1 MSTNDEKN
9 MNEEISRM
17 LKGLQK
23 INAPAN
29 FETKLS
35 RRIDEI
41 DKKIEKENWFDTILF
56 PKLAPS
62 AALVVTAVIVI
73 LVLRNGGTEIE
84 DPFQVQPKLR
94 EDKIFMLYQPSIVS
108 NEAAGIR
115 EKSTP
120 PEESLVSS
128 ENESEV
134 RTVYRTDTNSSLTR
148 SYRPSSEQRIS
159 VTPINYRLDHAI
171 IETGGLNY
179 KVVRLDDEE
188 RRQIE
193 FLREKISP
201 SAENPRKN

>member
-9 MNEEISRM
+9 INEEISRM

-23 INAPAN
+23 IKAPAN

-41 DKKIEKENWFDTILF
+41 DKKIEKENWFDKIF
-56 PKLAPS
+56 SPKLVPS

-84 DPFQVQPKLR
+84 DSFQVQPKLR
-94 EDKIFMLYQPSIVS
+94 EDKIFMLYKPSIVS
-108 NEAAGIR
+108 NEASDIS
-115 EKSTP
+115 EKSTR
-120 PEESLVSS
+120 PEEYIASS
-128 ENESEV
+128 ENELEE
-134 RTVYRTDTNSSLTR
+134 RTLYRTDTNSSLTR
-148 SYRPSSEQRIS
+148 SYRLSSEQRIS
-159 VTPINYRLDHAI
+159 VTPINYQLDHAI

-188 RRQIE
+188 RKQIE
-193 FLREKISP
+193 FLREKINP

>member
-9 MNEEISRM
+9 INEEISRM

-23 INAPAN
+23 ISAPAN
-29 FETKLS
+29 FDLELS
-35 RRIDEI
+35 RRINLSDRI
-41 DKKIEKENWFDTILF
+41 PEKENWFDKIF
-56 PKLAPS
+56 SPKLVPS

-94 EDKIFMLYQPSIVS
+94 EDKIFTLYQPSIVS
-108 NEAAGIR
+108 NEASGIS
-115 EKSTP
+115 EKSTR

-128 ENESEV
+128 ENELEE

-159 VTPINYRLDHAI
+159 VTPVNYRLDHTI

-188 RRQIE
+188 RKQIE
-193 FLREKISP
+193 FLREKINP
-201 SAENPRKN
+201 SDENLRKN